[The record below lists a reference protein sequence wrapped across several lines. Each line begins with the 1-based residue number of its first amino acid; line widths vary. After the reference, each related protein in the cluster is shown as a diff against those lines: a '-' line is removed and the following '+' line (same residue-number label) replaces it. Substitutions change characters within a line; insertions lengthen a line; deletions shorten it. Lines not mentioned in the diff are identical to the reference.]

1 VSLVSIEKR
10 GDGIAVLTLN
20 RPKANAFL
28 PELVDEL
35 SSALSSSEKARAVVL
50 ASAIPGIFSA
60 GWDLPF
66 LIDRDRKAMEGFVSD
81 YCDLVRQIFV
91 FGPPV
96 VVALNGHAIAGG
108 LIVAMAAD
116 ERLAAEGKGKFGL
129 SEIIL
134 GVSVPQCLMEPFRHG
149 LGARVM
155 ERMAATGENLTV
167 ERALAVGLVD
177 RVVPADGLLEAAVE
191 RATILAGLAP
201 AAYAAIKRRSRAA
214 AIARFDQARDH
225 DPFLD
230 YWFSEDARFRIGT
243 WSRDSPESLRRC
255 RWRSR
260 RSSRR
265 SIFRERS
272 PGAVSSKRC
281 LRGSTPAFPSRTLRR
296 SSATRRS
303 RARRRNPERRTSS
316 GTSIWSWA
324 REGPALRGWRPLELC
339 STRSAFEPG
348 GSSAGSSATSTMRP
362 FSSRLPRETSWPTS
376 AFRSRRSSRRG
387 AGGSRPRSWMST
399 SRPRR
404 AGCASDSRAAFPK
417 ARASSRSFSTK

>member
-10 GDGIAVLTLN
+10 GDEIAVLTLN

-28 PELVDEL
+28 PELVSEL

-50 ASAIPGIFSA
+50 ASAIPGMFSA

-116 ERLAAEGKGKFGL
+116 ERLAAEGRGKFGL

-155 ERMAATGENLTV
+155 ERMAATGENFSV

-177 RVVPADGLLEAAVE
+177 RVVPADQLLEAAVE
-191 RATILAGLAP
+191 RATFLAGLSP
-201 AAYAAIKRRSRAA
+201 AAHAAIKRRSRAA

-230 YWFSEDARFRIGT
+230 YWFSDDARFRI
-243 WSRDSPESLRRC
+243 RDMVARLS
-255 RWRSR
+255 
-260 RSSRR
+260 
-265 SIFRERS
+265 
-272 PGAVSSKRC
+272 GK
-281 LRGSTPAFPSRTLRR
+281 PA
-296 SSATRRS
+296 
-303 RARRRNPERRTSS
+303 
-316 GTSIWSWA
+316 
-324 REGPALRGWRPLELC
+324 
-339 STRSAFEPG
+339 
-348 GSSAGSSATSTMRP
+348 
-362 FSSRLPRETSWPTS
+362 
-376 AFRSRRSSRRG
+376 
-387 AGGSRPRSWMST
+387 
-399 SRPRR
+399 
-404 AGCASDSRAAFPK
+404 
-417 ARASSRSFSTK
+417 

>member
-1 VSLVSIEKR
+1 VSLVSVEKR
-10 GDGIAVLTLN
+10 GDDVAVLTLN
-20 RPKANAFL
+20 RPKANAFS
-28 PELVDEL
+28 PELVTEL
-35 SSALSSSEKARAVVL
+35 STALSSSEKARAVVV
-50 ASAIPGIFSA
+50 ASAMPGIFSA

-66 LIDRDRKAMEGFVSD
+66 LVDRERKDMEIFVSD

-116 ERLAAEGKGKFGL
+116 ERIAAEGKGKFGL

-167 ERALAVGLVD
+167 EKALAVGLVD

-191 RATILAGLAP
+191 RAAFLAGLSS

-230 YWFSEDARFRIGT
+230 YWFSEDARFRI
-243 WSRDSPESLRRC
+243 RDMVARLS
-255 RWRSR
+255 
-260 RSSRR
+260 
-265 SIFRERS
+265 
-272 PGAVSSKRC
+272 GK
-281 LRGSTPAFPSRTLRR
+281 PA
-296 SSATRRS
+296 
-303 RARRRNPERRTSS
+303 
-316 GTSIWSWA
+316 
-324 REGPALRGWRPLELC
+324 
-339 STRSAFEPG
+339 
-348 GSSAGSSATSTMRP
+348 
-362 FSSRLPRETSWPTS
+362 
-376 AFRSRRSSRRG
+376 
-387 AGGSRPRSWMST
+387 
-399 SRPRR
+399 
-404 AGCASDSRAAFPK
+404 
-417 ARASSRSFSTK
+417 